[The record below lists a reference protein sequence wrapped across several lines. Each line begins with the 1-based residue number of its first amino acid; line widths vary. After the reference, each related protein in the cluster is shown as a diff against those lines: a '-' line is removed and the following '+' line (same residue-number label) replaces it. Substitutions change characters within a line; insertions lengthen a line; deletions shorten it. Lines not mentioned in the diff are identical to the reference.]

1 MKKPRSDAKL
11 LNLPEEQKAQL
22 CDWMLSGLPYHKV
35 KALLAEQFKVAT
47 TLSALSSFYQD
58 FCSAALLAQR
68 SRAVGVAEDIAAE
81 AAKTPGRFDAATI
94 DALKQKAFELAIQPL
109 ADPRD
114 VKSIFSLVL
123 KARDQDLEA
132 RRIVVLE
139 AKAQK
144 ADQAEQVERSDLTPE
159 QKAAR
164 YKEIFGMGG

>member
-1 MKKPRSDAKL
+1 MKKPRSDAVL

-35 KALLAEQFKVAT
+35 KALLKEQFQVTT
-47 TLSALSSFYQD
+47 TLSSLSSFYQD

-68 SRAVGVAEDIAAE
+68 SRAVGVADEIAEE
-81 AAKTPGRFDAATI
+81 ASKTPGRFDTATI
-94 DALKQKAFELAIQPL
+94 DALKQKAFELAIQPM

-114 VKSIFSLVL
+114 VKAIFSLVL

-144 ADQAEQVERSDLTPE
+144 ADQAEQVEKSNLPPE
-159 QKAAR
+159 EKAAR

>member
-11 LNLPEEQKAQL
+11 LNLPEEQRAQL
-22 CDWMLSGLPYHKV
+22 CDWMLSGLPYHKIKGLV
-35 KALLAEQFKVAT
+35 SEQFKVAT

-58 FCSAALLAQR
+58 FCSAALLTQR
-68 SRAVGVAEDIAAE
+68 SRAVGVAEEIAEE

-94 DALKQKAFELAIQPL
+94 DALKQKAFELAIQPM

-132 RRIVVLE
+132 RRIAVLE
-139 AKAQK
+139 AKAEK
-144 ADQAEQVERSDLTPE
+144 ADEAEAVAKSDLTPE
-159 QKAAR
+159 EKDVR
-164 YKEIFGMGG
+164 YKRIFGMSK